1 MYYGIRT
8 GCTGCRTDL
17 ERKITDIFRSD
28 WKTGNFFP
36 EEKLHIEAVID
47 AMEKS
52 FDDGYDRERRNE
64 LKALTKE
71 YLEKFLAGIN
81 K

>member
-1 MYYGIRT
+1 MIG
-8 GCTGCRTDL
+8 
-17 ERKITDIFRSD
+17 
-28 WKTGNFFP
+28 KTGNFFP